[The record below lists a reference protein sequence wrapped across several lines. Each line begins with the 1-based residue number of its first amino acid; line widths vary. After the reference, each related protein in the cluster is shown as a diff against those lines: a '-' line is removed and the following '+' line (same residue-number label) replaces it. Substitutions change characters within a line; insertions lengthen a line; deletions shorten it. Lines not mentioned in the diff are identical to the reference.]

1 MISEKKITVEFY
13 FDYSCPWTYLG
24 FKRLIQTATRTA
36 SIIEWKPVNLE
47 IIKEILNKPSQN
59 TPDYVANYRK
69 KDLQDWASYCSLD
82 IKERKN
88 LDHRVS
94 LKASKGALTAIT
106 ENTIVEYS
114 AKVFKAF
121 FSDMTDIADSEV
133 LIGIAKQLDMDID
146 NFRLTIESEKNHDII
161 FKNTNELINKGG
173 YGSPTMVVEGQIF
186 FGNDRMNLVEFAIG
200 QASGKVLVI
209 PGQHSA

>member
-1 MISEKKITVEFY
+1 MGEKKITVKFY

-36 SIIEWKPVNLE
+36 STIEWKPVKLE
-47 IIKEILNKPSQN
+47 IIKELLNKPSQD
-59 TPDYVANYRK
+59 TPNYVANYRT

-82 IKERKN
+82 IKEHKN

-94 LKASKGALTAIT
+94 LKASKGAFAAIA

-121 FSDMTDIADSEV
+121 FSDMADIADSEILV
-133 LIGIAKQLDMDID
+133 EIAKQLDMDID
-146 NFRLTIESEKNHDII
+146 NFRMTIEGEQNYEAIL
-161 FKNTNELINKGG
+161 KNTNELIDKGG
-173 YGSPTMVVEGQIF
+173 YGSPTMIIEDQMF

-200 QASGKVLVI
+200 QASGKVLVL
-209 PGQHSA
+209 PGQHNA

>member
-1 MISEKKITVEFY
+1 MEEKKITVEFY

-36 SIIEWKPVNLE
+36 ATIEWKPVNLA
-47 IIKEILNKPSQN
+47 IIKKILNKPAQN
-59 TPDYVANYRK
+59 TPEYIANYRK

-82 IKERKN
+82 IKDHKK

-94 LKASKGALTAIT
+94 LKASKGAFAAIT
-106 ENTIVEYS
+106 ENTIAEYS

-146 NFRLTIESEKNHDII
+146 NFRLTIEGEKYHKTILQNSN
-161 FKNTNELINKGG
+161 KLIDKGG
-173 YGSPTMVVEGQIF
+173 YGSPTMVVEDQIF

-200 QASGKVLVI
+200 QASGKVLVL
-209 PGQHSA
+209 PGQHNA

>member
-1 MISEKKITVEFY
+1 MGEKKITVKFY

-36 SIIEWKPVNLE
+36 STIEWKPVKLE
-47 IIKEILNKPSQN
+47 IIKELLNKPSQD
-59 TPDYVANYRK
+59 TPNYVANYRA

-82 IKERKN
+82 IKEHKN

-94 LKASKGALTAIT
+94 LKASKGAFAAIA

-114 AKVFKAF
+114 AQVFKAF
-121 FSDMTDIADSEV
+121 FSDMADIADSETLV
-133 LIGIAKQLDMDID
+133 EIAKQLDMDID
-146 NFRLTIESEKNHDII
+146 NFRLTIEGEQNYEAIL
-161 FKNTNELINKGG
+161 KNTNELIDTGG
-173 YGSPTMVVEGQIF
+173 YGSPTMVVEDQMF

-200 QASGKVLVI
+200 QASGKVLVL
-209 PGQHSA
+209 PGQHNA

>member
-1 MISEKKITVEFY
+1 MGEKKITVKFY

-36 SIIEWKPVNLE
+36 STIEWKPVKLE
-47 IIKEILNKPSQN
+47 IIKELLNKPSQD
-59 TPDYVANYRK
+59 TPNYVANYRA

-82 IKERKN
+82 IKEHKN

-94 LKASKGALTAIT
+94 LKASKGAFAAIA

-114 AKVFKAF
+114 AQVFKAF
-121 FSDMTDIADSEV
+121 FSDMADIADSEILV
-133 LIGIAKQLDMDID
+133 EIAKQLDMDID
-146 NFRLTIESEKNHDII
+146 NFRMTIEGEQNYEAIL
-161 FKNTNELINKGG
+161 KNTNELIDKGG
-173 YGSPTMVVEGQIF
+173 YGSPTMIIEDQMF

-200 QASGKVLVI
+200 QASGKVLVL
-209 PGQHSA
+209 PGQHNA